1 MQDELGAQLAALQK
15 RTEGGLAGLE
25 QAVGQV
31 EASVSDGLQ
40 PRLAQL
46 DHGAEVLGARLDAAE
61 GAAAAAASHS
71 PQLQSPW
78 VVLTAAVG

>member
-1 MQDELGAQLAALQK
+1 MYLGFFVLW
-15 RTEGGLAGLE
+15 
-25 QAVGQV
+25 
-31 EASVSDGLQ
+31 
-40 PRLAQL
+40 QL